1 MANRDYYE
9 VLGIQKGATDEE
21 IKRAFRKLAIKYHPD
36 RNQGNK
42 DAEEQ
47 FKEIN
52 EAYQIL
58 SDSEKR
64 AHYDQ
69 FGTTDFQG
77 YGQGAGTGYAGYDF
91 SGFGDL
97 GDIFGQFFGGGF
109 GGSSRTQSQTISRR
123 GEDLEYVMDLTF
135 EEAMKGAQKEVHV
148 TSEAVCSTCKG
159 TGAKDSSSKKTCTKC
174 NGAGRVRVQRQTM
187 FGSMMSEAVCDVCHG
202 EGEIISDPCPTCK
215 GKGRVRKEKKITV
228 SVPKGVDSN
237 NVIPLRGQGNAGYKG
252 GPAGDL
258 HVILRVKPHKEF
270 VRRGTS
276 IFIDKHIDMAQA
288 ALGIETRVPTID
300 GEVSYNIPSGTQSGT
315 VFRLKSKGV
324 PVINSK
330 NDARGDQYVNV
341 IVDPPKKLNEAQ
353 RAALRQYLEASG
365 LPIEKETAD
374 SRKKKFGVF

>member
-1 MANRDYYE
+1 
-9 VLGIQKGATDEE
+9 
-21 IKRAFRKLAIKYHPD
+21 
-36 RNQGNK
+36 
-42 DAEEQ
+42 
-47 FKEIN
+47 
-52 EAYQIL
+52 
-58 SDSEKR
+58 
-64 AHYDQ
+64 
-69 FGTTDFQG
+69 
-77 YGQGAGTGYAGYDF
+77 
-91 SGFGDL
+91 
-97 GDIFGQFFGGGF
+97 
-109 GGSSRTQSQTISRR
+109 
-123 GEDLEYVMDLTF
+123 
-135 EEAMKGAQKEVHV
+135 
-148 TSEAVCSTCKG
+148 
-159 TGAKDSSSKKTCTKC
+159 
-174 NGAGRVRVQRQTM
+174 M

-341 IVDPPKKLNEAQ
+341 IVDTPKKLNEAQ